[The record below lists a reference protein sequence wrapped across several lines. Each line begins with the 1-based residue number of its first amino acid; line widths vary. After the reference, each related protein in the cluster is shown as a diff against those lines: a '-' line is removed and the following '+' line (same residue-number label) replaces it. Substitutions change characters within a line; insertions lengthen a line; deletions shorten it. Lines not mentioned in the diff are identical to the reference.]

1 MRTRRGFLL
10 ALALLPALG
19 LQADERTS
27 GRPVEKA
34 EQGTR
39 TVIVVRH
46 AEKVDESK
54 DPLLSPTGQ
63 ARAEALA
70 LALANARIDAVITT
84 QLQRTKLT
92 AAPLVKSRGLT
103 PIVVDATADAKV
115 HAKAVA
121 AAVLARPA
129 GEGILVV
136 GHSNTVPAIVA
147 ALGGPEGLAIC
158 DNEFTTLFV
167 LTIPASGPV
176 RVVRGTYGAPDP
188 PGADGCRSVKPTS
201 YETRTAGR
209 QMACCV
215 SPGASPG
222 PFGTLQS
229 SRMNRW
235 PPYRS

>member
-19 LQADERTS
+19 LRAED
-27 GRPVEKA
+27 KA
-34 EQGTR
+34 GDKAAR

-54 DPLLSPTGQ
+54 DPLLSAAGQ

-70 LALANARIDAVITT
+70 LALANARIDAIFTT
-84 QLQRTKLT
+84 QLQRTRLT
-92 AAPLVKSRGLT
+92 AAPLAKSRGLT
-103 PIVVDATADAKV
+103 PIVVDATADAKA

-121 AAVLARPA
+121 VAVLARPA
-129 GEGILVV
+129 GEAILVV

-158 DNEFTTLFV
+158 DNEYTSLFV

-176 RVVRGTYGAPDP
+176 RVIRRHVRAPPDP
-188 PGADGCRSVKPTS
+188 LARTAARTVKP
-201 YETRTAGR
+201 A
-209 QMACCV
+209 A
-215 SPGASPG
+215 
-222 PFGTLQS
+222 
-229 SRMNRW
+229 
-235 PPYRS
+235 

>member
-1 MRTRRGFLL
+1 MRTRRALLL
-10 ALALLPALG
+10 ALALAPTLG
-19 LQADERTS
+19 LQAED
-27 GRPVEKA
+27 KA
-34 EQGTR
+34 GDKAAR

-54 DPLLSPTGQ
+54 DPPLSAAGQ

-70 LALANARIDAVITT
+70 TALANARIDAVVTT

-92 AAPLVKSRGLT
+92 AAPLVKSRSLT
-103 PIVVDATADAKV
+103 PIVVDATADAKA

-129 GEGILVV
+129 GEAILVV

-158 DNEFTTLFV
+158 DHEYTSLFV

-176 RVVRGTYGAPDP
+176 RVIRGTFGAPDP
-188 PGADGCRSVKPTS
+188 PGTDGCRPAV
-201 YETRTAGR
+201 
-209 QMACCV
+209 
-215 SPGASPG
+215 PG
-222 PFGTLQS
+222 PSQG
-229 SRMNRW
+229 R
-235 PPYRS
+235 